1 MWVLAGFRGPPALR
15 LRHTDSSASEGGCG
29 AVLCVNSAQ
38 ELDLAFHNLA
48 YHKSIDVMGAQQ
60 SRSEVKGRWRR
71 VGPRPKKCSSMLY

>member
-1 MWVLAGFRGPPALR
+1 M
-15 LRHTDSSASEGGCG
+15 
-29 AVLCVNSAQ
+29 LCVNSAQ

-60 SRSEVKGRWRR
+60 SLSEIKGRWRR